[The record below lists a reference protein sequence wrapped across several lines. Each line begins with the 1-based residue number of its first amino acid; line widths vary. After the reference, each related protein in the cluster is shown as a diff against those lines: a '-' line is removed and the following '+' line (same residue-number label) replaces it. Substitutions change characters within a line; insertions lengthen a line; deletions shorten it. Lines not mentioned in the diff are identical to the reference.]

1 MVWSATLERWVI
13 APDWGVK
20 LGAMGAGEY
29 FALVNLTQETERLS
43 DPAQT
48 GRWLRLATRASV
60 TTALVLIAAKLVA
73 ALLTGS
79 VSVLASLI
87 DSSMDAAASM
97 INLLAVQY
105 SLQPPDREHRF
116 GHGKAEPLAG
126 LAQAAFIAGSAA
138 FLLVHAVNRLLHPQ
152 PIDEAL
158 VGVGV
163 LLFSI
168 VATLI
173 LLSFQRYVIRR
184 TDSTAIKADAL
195 HYATDLLSNTAT
207 LLALGLALW
216 GWPRADPL
224 FALGIAVYILYS
236 AGQIGYEAIQLLM
249 DRELP
254 PDVQARIK
262 QIACDHP
269 QVRGVHGVRTRRSGQ
284 TDFIQLHLVLDDH
297 MPLVEAHHIADEI
310 EAALMAAYP
319 NADVLIHQDP
329 VSEPPPAPLPR

>member
-1 MVWSATLERWVI
+1 MN
-13 APDWGVK
+13 P
-20 LGAMGAGEY
+20 
-29 FALVNLTQETERLS
+29 NLTPAAEPVS
-43 DPAQT
+43 DPAQA

-60 TTALVLIAAKLVA
+60 ATALVLIMAKLAA

-87 DSSMDAAASM
+87 DSTMDAAASI

-138 FLLVHAVNRLLHPQ
+138 FLLVHAVNRLVHPQ
-152 PIDEAL
+152 PVDAAL

-163 LLFSI
+163 LLFSM
-168 VATLI
+168 VATGA
-173 LLSFQRYVIRR
+173 LLMLQRYVIRR
-184 TDSTAIKADAL
+184 TGSTAIKADAL
-195 HYATDLLSNTAT
+195 HYATDLLSNGAT
-207 LLALGLALW
+207 LLALVLALW
-216 GWPRADPL
+216 GWPHADPL
-224 FALGIAVYILYS
+224 LALGIAFYILYS

-254 PDVQARIK
+254 PEVQLRIK
-262 QIACDHP
+262 QIAREHP
-269 QVRGVHGVRTRRSGQ
+269 QVHGIHEVRTRRSGQ
-284 TDFIQLHLVLDDH
+284 TDFIQLHLMLDDH
-297 MPLVEAHHIADEI
+297 MPLVEAHRIADEV
-310 EAALMAAYP
+310 EAAIIAAYP

-329 VSEPPPAPLPR
+329 ASEPPPAPLPG